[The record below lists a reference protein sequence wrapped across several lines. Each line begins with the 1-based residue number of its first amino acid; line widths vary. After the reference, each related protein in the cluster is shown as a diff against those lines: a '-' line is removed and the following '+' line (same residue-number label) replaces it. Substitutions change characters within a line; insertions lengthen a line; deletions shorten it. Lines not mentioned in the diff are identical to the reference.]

1 MRGFNCLAI
10 LAFFVAA
17 PCMAAGAIPGQK
29 PGQHFLVT
37 PADMPAPYATPA
49 AGNGPRVI
57 PRPAGATPEAPAG
70 FTVSIFADG
79 LDDPRWMAV
88 APNGDLML
96 AEPSVGKVTLLRD
109 SNGDGKAEQRFSFA
123 QGFKRPHG
131 LAFHDGAFYIADTEA
146 VWRVPYKDGA
156 TQAGMRERVTHE
168 SFGGDSDHWT
178 RDIAFGPDGTL
189 YLAIGSGNNV
199 ETGEPRTRATVQI
212 VSKDG
217 SLTTFASG
225 IRNPVGIA
233 FYPGTDRL
241 FVSVNERDGYG
252 DRLVPDYLTEVNKGD
267 FFGWPYAYIGHHPD
281 PTYGKERPDL
291 VAKTRTPDLLFE
303 SHSAPLGLVY
313 YEGSQFPAQFKGD
326 AFVSLHGSWNRG
338 TPTGYKVVVVP
349 FQNGKPKGGYD
360 NFVTGFW
367 QSGTGPAE
375 VWGRPAGLAVAKDGS
390 LLIADD
396 AGKTVWR
403 VAYTGK

>member
-1 MRGFNCLAI
+1 MRGFNCLTI
-10 LAFFVAA
+10 LAFLAA
-17 PCMAAGAIPGQK
+17 VPAKAATDIPGEK
-29 PGQHFLVT
+29 PGQHFQVT
-37 PADMPAPYATPA
+37 PADLPAPYATPA
-49 AGNGPRVI
+49 AGNGPKVI
-57 PRPAGATPEAPAG
+57 PRPPGAVPEAPAG
-70 FTVSIFADG
+70 FTVSVFADG

-88 APNGDLML
+88 APNGDVML
-96 AEPSVGKVTLLRD
+96 AEPSAGKVTLLRD
-109 SNGDGKAEQRFSFA
+109 SNGGGKADRRFVFA
-123 QGFKRPHG
+123 QGFQRPHG
-131 LAFHDGAFYIADTEA
+131 LAFHDGALYIADTEA

-156 TQAGMRERVTHE
+156 TQAGMRARVSE
-168 SFGGDSDHWT
+168 QSFGGDSDHWT

-189 YLAIGSGNNV
+189 YLAIGSGANV
-199 ETGEPRTRATVQI
+199 ETGEPATRASVQTVN
-212 VSKDG
+212 KDG
-217 SLTTFASG
+217 SLATFASG

-233 FYPGTDRL
+233 FYPGTDHL

-252 DRLVPDYLTEVNKGD
+252 DRLVPDYFTEVRKGD
-267 FFGWPYAYIGHHPD
+267 FFGWPYAYIGRHPD
-281 PTYGKERPDL
+281 PTYGKQHPDL

-303 SHSAPLGLVY
+303 SHSAPLGLVF
-313 YEGSQFPAQFKGD
+313 YEGNRFPAQYKGD

-349 FQNGKPKGGYD
+349 FQDGKPRGGYD

-367 QSGTGPAE
+367 QSGTGPAQ